1 MKFIFETSSRSIS
14 DHSLHFEMALW
25 WIFLI
30 SRSLIRLIFNFFFD
44 SLIINLYKPVSLEMG
59 TFLYLLP
66 MTTSWEPE
74 TLKFLMLV
82 KRFKSFPTSYLVRKV
97 TDRMPGMIKNHM
109 LVDRYLE
116 LVKSLFALKNIET
129 FEKTLDKGDKIGVIL
144 MMELSKTFITNHS
157 LLFKKLNAYVFFE
170 HL

>member
-1 MKFIFETSSRSIS
+1 
-14 DHSLHFEMALW
+14 
-25 WIFLI
+25 
-30 SRSLIRLIFNFFFD
+30 
-44 SLIINLYKPVSLEMG
+44 
-59 TFLYLLP
+59 
-66 MTTSWEPE
+66 
-74 TLKFLMLV
+74 MLV

>member
-1 MKFIFETSSRSIS
+1 
-14 DHSLHFEMALW
+14 
-25 WIFLI
+25 
-30 SRSLIRLIFNFFFD
+30 
-44 SLIINLYKPVSLEMG
+44 
-59 TFLYLLP
+59 
-66 MTTSWEPE
+66 
-74 TLKFLMLV
+74 MLV
-82 KRFKSFPTSYLVRKV
+82 KRFKSFPTSYLGRKV

>member
-1 MKFIFETSSRSIS
+1 
-14 DHSLHFEMALW
+14 
-25 WIFLI
+25 
-30 SRSLIRLIFNFFFD
+30 
-44 SLIINLYKPVSLEMG
+44 
-59 TFLYLLP
+59 
-66 MTTSWEPE
+66 
-74 TLKFLMLV
+74 MLV
-82 KRFKSFPTSYLVRKV
+82 KTYESFPRSYLVRKV

>member
-1 MKFIFETSSRSIS
+1 
-14 DHSLHFEMALW
+14 
-25 WIFLI
+25 
-30 SRSLIRLIFNFFFD
+30 
-44 SLIINLYKPVSLEMG
+44 
-59 TFLYLLP
+59 
-66 MTTSWEPE
+66 
-74 TLKFLMLV
+74 
-82 KRFKSFPTSYLVRKV
+82 
-97 TDRMPGMIKNHM
+97 MPGMIKNHM